1 MSTTLQP
8 MNAIILRST
17 QIEVSRRLDM
27 MCEAD
32 LVLNDH
38 VFNDRHTFHH
48 DMYLSIYNHLFFT
61 QK

>member
-38 VFNDRHTFHH
+38 VFNDRHTFHR
-48 DMYLSIYNHLFFT
+48 DLT
-61 QK
+61 T